1 MKNNLNLTLVGKPLD
16 RIDGPLKVTGK
27 ARYSAEFPMKKIA
40 YAVPVG
46 SEIANGKIRNIDT
59 NAAEKAPGVLI
70 VVTHKNRPAMN
81 FPKKLQG
88 GGSDADDRVPLQD
101 ANIRYSGQ
109 YIALVVAESL
119 ECAQYAASLIK
130 VTYIEND
137 PLIDFKHKSAE
148 RYEAESWFGEK
159 ICKTRGVPDTALA
172 SAPVK
177 VDYIYRTPT
186 QNHNPMET
194 HATTASWDGS
204 KLTVYDATQG
214 LYNTRKALCDIFELP
229 ATDVRVVCKFIGG
242 AFGCKGSMWTHVPL
256 CVMAT
261 KVLGR
266 PVKLVL
272 SRPQMFTNVGHR
284 AETEQRVAIGAEKDG
299 TIKSIVHE
307 GTSQTSIAG
316 EFIETFTKATP
327 MLYQSPNVF
336 VAQKLVRLNKGL
348 PTFMRAPGETPGV
361 FALECA
367 LDELAFALDMD
378 PIALRMKNYAR
389 KDQESGMPFSSKSL
403 DKCYLLGSE
412 RIGWED
418 RKQKPGSRREGDYLI
433 GLGMAT
439 ATYPV
444 NHFNASCKVVLN
456 GDGSFLFESSTHEMG
471 TGTCT
476 VMAQIGSE
484 ELGVPYDKVTFELGD
499 TDLPMAPVS
508 GGSATVST
516 VGSAVIGAAR
526 ALKQDLINQL
536 CDKVGSPFSAVA
548 AGDVK
553 VEEGKI
559 TAGLNDVSLTYTDA
573 LKALNLPSLTAKFD
587 TSFDRKKDKYSMHSF
602 GAQFIEV
609 KVDPDLGH
617 VVVSKAVGVF
627 GNGRIINEK
636 TCRSQVHGGIVM
648 GIGMA
653 LQEST
658 VMDRRS
664 GRIVN
669 ANLGEYHVPVNADIP
684 AIEGYFV
691 PEEDN
696 IINTVGAKG
705 IGEIGITG
713 VAAAVANA
721 IFNATG
727 KRVRDLPITPD
738 KIFV

>member
-1 MKNNLNLTLVGKPLD
+1 VKNNLNLTLVGKPLD

-59 NAAEKAPGVLI
+59 SAAEKAPGVLA
-70 VVTHKNRPAMN
+70 VVTYKNRPALN
-81 FPKKLQG
+81 FPKKGNG

-119 ECAQYAASLIK
+119 ECAQHAASLIK

-137 PLIDFKHKSAE
+137 PMIDFKHKNAE

-159 ICKTRGVPDTALA
+159 VRKTRGVPTAALTE
-172 SAPVK
+172 APVK
-177 VDYIYRTPT
+177 VDYVYRTPT
-186 QNHNPMET
+186 QNHNPLET

-214 LYNTRKALCDIFELP
+214 LYNTRKSICDIFELP
-229 ATDVRVVCKFIGG
+229 IKDVRVVCKFIGG
-242 AFGCKGSMWTHVPL
+242 AFGCKGSMWAHVPL

-261 KVLGR
+261 KLLER

-284 AETEQRVAIGAEKDG
+284 AETEQRVAIGADKDG
-299 TIKSIVHE
+299 TIKSIIHE
-307 GTSQTSIAG
+307 GTSQTSMAG

-327 MLYQSPNVF
+327 MLYQSPNVL

-348 PTFMRAPGETPGV
+348 PTFMRAPGETPGI

-367 LDELAFALDMD
+367 LDELAYALDMD

-389 KDQESGMPFSSKSL
+389 KDQDSGMPFSSKSL

-412 RIGWED
+412 KIGWEE

-444 NHFNASCKVVLN
+444 IHFNASCSVVLN
-456 GDGSFLFESSTHEMG
+456 GDGTFLFESSTHEMG

-484 ELGVPYDKVTFELGD
+484 ELGVPYDKVKFELGD

-526 ALKQDLINQL
+526 ALQQDIANQL
-536 CDKVGSPFSAVA
+536 SEKTGSPFSSVA
-548 AGDVK
+548 AGDIKFV
-553 VEEGKI
+553 EGKI
-559 TAGLNDVSLTYTDA
+559 TAGLNDVSLTYAEA
-573 LKALNLPSLTAKFD
+573 LKALNLPSLSAKFD
-587 TSFDRKKDKYSMHSF
+587 TSFDRKKNKYSMHSF

-609 KVDPDLGH
+609 KVDPDLGT
-617 VVVSKAVGVF
+617 VIVSKAVGVF

-658 VMDRRS
+658 IMDKHS

-669 ANLGEYHVPVNADIP
+669 AHLGEYHVPVNADIP

>member
-46 SEIANGKIRNIDT
+46 SEIANGRIRNIDT
-59 NAAEKAPGVLI
+59 STAEKAPGVLM
-70 VVTHKNRPAMN
+70 VLTHKNRPTLA
-81 FPKKLQG
+81 FPKKLSG
-88 GGSDADDRVPLQD
+88 GGEKDDDRVPLQD
-101 ANIRYSGQ
+101 ANIRYAGQ

-119 ECAQYAASLIK
+119 ECAQHAASLIK

-159 ICKTRGVPDTALA
+159 ICKTRGVPAAALSEA
-172 SAPVK
+172 LVK
-177 VDYIYRTPT
+177 VDCVYRTPT

-214 LYNTRKALCDIFELP
+214 LYNTRKSICDIFELP
-229 ATDVRVVCKFIGG
+229 AKDVRVVCKFIGG
-242 AFGCKGSMWTHVPL
+242 AFGCKGSMWAHVPL

-261 KVLGR
+261 QLLER

-272 SRPQMFTNVGHR
+272 SRSQMFTNVGHR
-284 AETEQRVAIGAEKDG
+284 AETEQRVAVGAEKDG
-299 TIKSIVHE
+299 TIKSIIHE

-316 EFIETFTKATP
+316 EFIEAFTKATP

-412 RIGWED
+412 KIGWED

-433 GLGMAT
+433 GLGMAS

-444 NHFNASCKVVLN
+444 IHFNASCSVVLN

-484 ELGVPYDKVTFELGD
+484 ELGVPYDKVKFELGD

-526 ALKQDLINQL
+526 ALQQDIINQL
-536 CDKVGSPFSAVA
+536 CDKPGSPFSAVA

-553 VEEGKI
+553 FVEGKI
-559 TAGLNDVSLTYTDA
+559 TAGLNDVSLTYAEA
-573 LKALNLPSLTAKFD
+573 LKALNLPSLSAKFD
-587 TSFDRKKDKYSMHSF
+587 TSFDKRKNKYSMHSF

-609 KVDPDLGH
+609 KVDPDLGT
-617 VVVSKAVGVF
+617 VIVSKAVGVF

-658 VMDRRS
+658 IMDKRS

-669 ANLGEYHVPVNADIP
+669 AHLGEYHVPVNADIP